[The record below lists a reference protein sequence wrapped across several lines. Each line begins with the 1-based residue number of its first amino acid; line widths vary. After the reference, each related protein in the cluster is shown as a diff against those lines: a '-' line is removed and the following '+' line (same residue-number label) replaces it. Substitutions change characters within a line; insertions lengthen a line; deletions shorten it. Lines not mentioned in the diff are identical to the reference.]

1 MNRDRQTL
9 QGVEVERRFIVDLY
23 LPERLSQP
31 APVVVISH
39 GLGSSPDAF
48 AYLGKHLASHG
59 FVAVIPQHLGS
70 DATHQQGLLK
80 GIFSSNVNPVDF
92 IDRPLDIKYV
102 LDQLEQMSQTDPTMK
117 GKMDLQNVG
126 AIGHSFGGYTVLALA
141 GADPNNERLRQECP
155 NLPPGI
161 NAAPALQCLATR
173 LPPFNYHLSDPRIKA
188 VFAISPIT
196 SIVLGPENLGKIKI
210 PTMLMGGSND
220 FVASVV
226 PEQIHPFI
234 WLTTPEKYLALSI
247 PSGHSY
253 ADATGGDQNPA
264 PGGLDQLLSGPDPRQ
279 AREYVRELS
288 LAFMQAY
295 LANRPEY
302 KAYLSPGYAQFVS
315 KKSLQLDLV
324 HSLTPAQLKQA
335 FGKTPPIP
343 VVPQLATK
351 PVPKRAQP
359 ILQEIARTGVLRV
372 GIRQDAAPFGRVLC
386 RCLEW
391 SSRSTSATT

>member
-1 MNRDRQTL
+1 
-9 QGVEVERRFIVDLY
+9 
-23 LPERLSQP
+23 
-31 APVVVISH
+31 
-39 GLGSSPDAF
+39 
-48 AYLGKHLASHG
+48 
-59 FVAVIPQHLGS
+59 
-70 DATHQQGLLK
+70 
-80 GIFSSNVNPVDF
+80 
-92 IDRPLDIKYV
+92 
-102 LDQLEQMSQTDPTMK
+102 
-117 GKMDLQNVG
+117 MDLQNVG